1 MKKKIALGLALALA
15 TSVGTTAFAAAANPF
30 TDVPTKHW
38 SYGAVQQLAKA
49 GIIDGYNDGTFKG
62 DKTITRYEMAVL
74 VAKAMAKEDKADA
87 AQKATI
93 DKLAAEFSS
102 ELDNL
107 GVRVTNLENK
117 VGNIK
122 WDGYARIRAE
132 QTPSGSNP
140 TGEKDTVGRTR
151 VRLNMTAPLDTDWTF
166 KGRIQYDS
174 QDNNNLNSGAAA
186 NDNGKID
193 FASAYVTGK
202 AFGLD
207 TISVGRA
214 PVWLGQGFI
223 SDDKGS
229 AGGVA
234 PDGIIIGK
242 NIGVTNLQI
251 GYNRSN
257 ALYKASSALRPY
269 GLPTDLTTEF
279 AGFTA
284 PIGSTLIFDA
294 SYLKDKDSHYYKTTA
309 AGLTYTGL
317 QNFTIS
323 GEYGENKSKVV
334 KDILK
339 TGKAK
344 AYQAKVKWMG
354 ADKSKVNTWGT
365 WVAYNKFEAGFD
377 PADFTT
383 TDFTTYQTANLQDGG
398 LKGTEV
404 GVEYVPF
411 KNSILTFKYEGYKT
425 SDIKA
430 NDFNANSKGYIAQLE
445 VFF

>member
-122 WDGYARIRAE
+122 WDGYARLRAE
-132 QTPSGSNP
+132 NTPADSQKSTNGVKENA
-140 TGEKDTVGRTR
+140 DRTR
-151 VRLNMTAPLDTDWTF
+151 VRLNMTAPLDTNWAF
-166 KGRIQYDS
+166 KARIQYDA
-174 QDNNNLNSGAAA
+174 QAGTQNSTDKTGQL
-186 NDNGKID
+186 D

-202 AFGLD
+202 ALGLD
-207 TISVGRA
+207 TISVGRV

-223 SDDKGS
+223 SDNKGS
-229 AGGVA
+229 STNGA
-234 PDGIIIGK
+234 PDGVIIAK
-242 NIGVTNLQI
+242 NFGVVNLQL
-251 GYNRSN
+251 GYDRSSVVPTN
-257 ALYKASSALRPY
+257 ALTGTSLI
-269 GLPTDLTTEF
+269 TEF
-279 AGFTA
+279 AGITA
-284 PIGSTLIFDA
+284 PINDTLTFDA
-294 SYLKDKDSHYYKTTA
+294 TYLKDKDSKYYKTWG
-309 AGLTYTGL
+309 AGLAYTGL

-323 GEYGENKSKVV
+323 GEYAENKGEYV
-334 KDILK
+334 KNYNPND
-339 TGKAK
+339 KAK
-344 AYQAKVKWMG
+344 AYQAKVKWLG
-354 ADKSKVNTWGT
+354 ADKNKTNTWGL
-365 WVAYNKFEAGFD
+365 WVAYNRFDGGFD
-377 PADFTT
+377 PADWTT
-383 TDFTTYQTANLQDGG
+383 TDMTNYQVTALTNYG

-411 KNSILTFKYEGYKT
+411 KNSILSFKYEGYKT
-425 SDIKA
+425 NADKTHD
-430 NDFNANSKGYIAQLE
+430 DFGQDKKGYIGQLE